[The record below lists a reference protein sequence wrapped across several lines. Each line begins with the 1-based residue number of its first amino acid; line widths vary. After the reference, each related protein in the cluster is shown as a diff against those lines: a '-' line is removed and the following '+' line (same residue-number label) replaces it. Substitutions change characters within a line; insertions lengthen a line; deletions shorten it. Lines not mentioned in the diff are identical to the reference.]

1 MPNKPL
7 AGRRILITRPREQ
20 AGEFGEILEDLG
32 AHVLI
37 APTIRI
43 AAPEDWGPLDA
54 AIGALGDYDW
64 VIFTSV
70 NGVRFFSDR
79 LGELGRSADALA
91 PDARILAIGTATG
104 QAVEEI
110 LGRVADGV
118 PERYVAE
125 GILEMMNGEKLGGK
139 RILIPRAE
147 VAREILPDTLRE
159 RGAEVDVPPAYRT
172 LPAGE
177 ADAEIAR
184 TEIAAGRV
192 DMVTF
197 TSSSTARN
205 FAGIFEQK
213 SPGEAMGRVAVA
225 SIGPI
230 ASETAREVGLAPDV
244 EAEVSTIPGLA
255 RAIVDFYGRGPS
267 T

>member
-1 MPNKPL
+1 MPDRSL
-7 AGRRILITRPREQ
+7 GGRRILITRPREQ
-20 AGEFGEILEDLG
+20 AEEFREILEGLG
-32 AHVLI
+32 AETLV

-43 AAPEDWGPLDA
+43 APPGDWGPLDA
-54 AIGALGDYDW
+54 AIGALGAYDW

-70 NGVRFFSDR
+70 NGVRFFAER
-79 LGELGRSADALA
+79 LRELGRGAGALA
-91 PDARILAIGTATG
+91 PDVRILAIGPATG
-104 QAVEEI
+104 QAVEDV
-110 LGRVADGV
+110 LGRGADGV
-118 PERYVAE
+118 PEQYVAE

-172 LPAGE
+172 LPAE
-177 ADAEIAR
+177 AADAERAR
-184 TEIAAGRV
+184 TEIGAGRV

-205 FAGIFEQK
+205 FADIFGGR
-213 SPGEAMGRVAVA
+213 SIREAMGRVAVA

-230 ASETAREVGLAPDV
+230 ASETAREVGLETDV
-244 EAEVSTIPGLA
+244 
-255 RAIVDFYGRGPS
+255 
-267 T
+267 